1 MVALSF
7 WQHWFDRSFQRKSS
21 SLESLPSFLYAPES
35 KSGIPINWRSA
46 LDVTTV
52 LGCCR
57 VLAEGVS
64 QVPLKVYRPR
74 AGGGADPATDHWSY
88 DLLYRKPNPWQ
99 TSFEFRETIMFHLAL
114 CFNAFIFKN
123 VVGSKIK
130 ELIPI
135 EPGRVFVTQNS
146 DMTLAYTVTMP
157 QGQQVKLTQKEIW
170 HIRGPSWNSW
180 MGLDAVKMAREAI
193 GLAAALEA
201 TQASF
206 QKNNMQPSGVYAV
219 EGTLT
224 SDQHSQLSTWLGAAL
239 TGSDKAG
246 IPLVLD
252 RSAEWTPLATSGK
265 DAQALEQRKHQ
276 VEEICRAAR
285 VFPQMVGHNGDSS
298 PTFASAEQFFTAHV
312 VHSLGPWYQRI
323 EQSIDVNLLADEPDG
338 LYARHTVLGLLRGDL
353 TSQIA
358 WVEKALGGARPETA
372 FITRNEARDLIL
384 EWNPIDG
391 GDVLPQAVIVP
402 PKAPDATPEPQ
413 PAKAGA

>member
-206 QKNNMQPSGVYAV
+206 HKNNMQPRTRRASLLFWIGAQNGRRSPPAGKTRRRWNSASIRSKRFAEPPAYFRK
-219 EGTLT
+219 
-224 SDQHSQLSTWLGAAL
+224 WLGITAIHL
-239 TGSDKAG
+239 QPS
-246 IPLVLD
+246 LV
-252 RSAEWTPLATSGK
+252 
-265 DAQALEQRKHQ
+265 Q
-276 VEEICRAAR
+276 
-285 VFPQMVGHNGDSS
+285 SS
-298 PTFASAEQFFTAHV
+298 FSPRMSFTA
-312 VHSLGPWYQRI
+312 
-323 EQSIDVNLLADEPDG
+323 
-338 LYARHTVLGLLRGDL
+338 
-353 TSQIA
+353 
-358 WVEKALGGARPETA
+358 
-372 FITRNEARDLIL
+372 
-384 EWNPIDG
+384 
-391 GDVLPQAVIVP
+391 
-402 PKAPDATPEPQ
+402 
-413 PAKAGA
+413 